1 MACAS
6 HCYGCS
12 KQTALSFLPA
22 WLVPLPCWSQ
32 GLSSG
37 LCALGHRRKALLQQ
51 PHRKNKTPSYSS
63 RAGEWGSEGTR
74 DWRLQEGQRGLLCPL
89 CSSLPVL
96 HCLPLLGAPAM
107 SPGEGAA
114 LPPLSGGQS
123 LTCCVPR
130 GGWDRADLEPF
141 ALSRPGEHE
150 NIPGAG
156 GSQLEGGLGLGQQV
170 PIRDGLS
177 GSWVSCGTFAH
188 KPWLSMRVCGQGAGL
203 VGAREGSCNP

>member
-1 MACAS
+1 MGCAS

-32 GLSSG
+32 AVSPPASVLWGT
-37 LCALGHRRKALLQQ
+37 RRKALLQQ
-51 PHRKNKTPSYSS
+51 PHRKNKTPAIQAELLSGAA
-63 RAGEWGSEGTR
+63 RAQGTGGCR
-74 DWRLQEGQRGLLCPL
+74 RGRGGRQRGAVLLTACP
-89 CSSLPVL
+89 
-96 HCLPLLGAPAM
+96 PLLWAPAV

-130 GGWDRADLEPF
+130 DGWDRADLEPF

-150 NIPGAG
+150 NIPG
-156 GSQLEGGLGLGQQV
+156 SQLEGGLGLGQQV
-170 PIRDGLS
+170 PVQDGLS
-177 GSWVSCGTFAH
+177 GSWVSFAH
-188 KPWLSMRVCGQGAGL
+188 KPWLSMRVPGQGAGL